1 METMGGNDA
10 PFEKATVNGTPMSV
24 IFDQAVKLRTARDA
38 MLRSNF
44 DKLPIFLQNSWI
56 HRDLHESRDLP
67 FDSRFELATSFKLEG
82 NEKVKE
88 GLFSEALTLYE
99 KSFALFRWVEN
110 ANPNWRNDTI
120 KDEFMTEYS
129 FESNNPD
136 EIKQVNQL
144 LQNVCTNI
152 AIIRLKLKQFSLAVS
167 ACDYSLQIDEE
178 PCVKSLYLRA
188 KARTTP
194 KSAGLVEEN
203 LALKDLSSAVAIEPN
218 NKTIRRELEKI
229 LHQRKLAQAKKKKV
243 YSGFLQKHNKESGS
257 GNCNEKEISF
267 SLSKSIGTGSWYK
280 MGGNVEQ
287 SFWKPPVQSKITF
300 LVITCAFF
308 LVIMTISKALI
319 SQLQIVQ
326 Y

>member
-1 METMGGNDA
+1 MESRDDDQTHNDA

-38 MLRSNF
+38 VLRSNF
-44 DKLPIFLQNSWI
+44 DNFPIFLQNSWI
-56 HRDLHESRDLP
+56 HRELSEKRELP
-67 FDSRFELATSFKLEG
+67 FDSRFELATRFKLEG

-99 KSFALFRWVEN
+99 KSFALFRWIEN
-110 ANPNWRNDTI
+110 TNPNWQNDTI
-120 KDEFMTEYS
+120 KDEFIKEHS

-152 AIIRLKLKQFSLAVS
+152 AIIRLKLKQFSLAIS

-178 PCVKSLYLRA
+178 PCVKTLYLRA

-203 LALKDLSSAVAIEPN
+203 LALKDLSSALAIEPN
-218 NKTIRRELEKI
+218 NRIVKRELEKM
-229 LHQRKLAQAKKKKV
+229 LRQKKLVEAKRKKV
-243 YSGFLQKHNKESGS
+243 YSGSYIYVMQTSYL
-257 GNCNEKEISF
+257 
-267 SLSKSIGTGSWYK
+267 L
-280 MGGNVEQ
+280 
-287 SFWKPPVQSKITF
+287 
-300 LVITCAFF
+300 
-308 LVIMTISKALI
+308 LI
-319 SQLQIVQ
+319 ACYLN
-326 Y
+326 

>member
-1 METMGGNDA
+1 MGDNDA

-38 MLRSNF
+38 ELRSKF

-56 HRDLHESRDLP
+56 HRDLSEIRDLP
-67 FDSRFELATSFKLEG
+67 FESRFERANNFKLEG

-99 KSFALFRWVEN
+99 KSFAIFRWMKN
-110 ANPNWRNDTI
+110 TNPNWRNDTI
-120 KDEFMTEYS
+120 KDEFMKELS

-167 ACDYSLQIDEE
+167 ACDYSLQMGEA

-188 KARTTP
+188 KARLTP
-194 KSAGLVEEN
+194 KSAGLIEEN
-203 LALKDLSSAVAIEPN
+203 LALKDLLSAAAIEPYN
-218 NKTIRRELEKI
+218 RSVRRELEKI
-229 LHQRKLAQAKKKKV
+229 LRQRNVAKAKRKKV
-243 YSGFLQKHNKESGS
+243 YSGFLQQHTKESGS
-257 GNCNEKEISF
+257 GNCTEKES
-267 SLSKSIGTGSWYK
+267 SVCLSKSIGKGSWRK
-280 MGGNVEQ
+280 KGGNTEQ
-287 SFWKPPVQSKITF
+287 NYWKESVQSTSTF
-300 LVITCAFF
+300 FVIACAFIII
-308 LVIMTISKALI
+308 LATIRFI
-319 SQLQIVQ
+319 I
-326 Y
+326 